1 MIIMGMKIQYYY
13 ITWFIR
19 YFLAYFV
26 IHVVGTGW
34 IVGTLPSIPYQIPFL
49 IFILFDIVL
58 VLQAAIVQFP
68 FKRTIYGVISACLV
82 FALQSSI
89 IGIIAEPDAP
99 SE

>member
-1 MIIMGMKIQYYY
+1 MKVPYYY
-13 ITWFIR
+13 LTWFIR
-19 YFLAYFV
+19 YFLAYLI
-26 IHVVGTGW
+26 IHIVGTGW
-34 IVGTLPSIPYQIPFL
+34 IIGTLTLIPYHIPLL

-58 VLQAAIVQFP
+58 VLQAALVQFP

-82 FALQSSI
+82 FAIQSSI